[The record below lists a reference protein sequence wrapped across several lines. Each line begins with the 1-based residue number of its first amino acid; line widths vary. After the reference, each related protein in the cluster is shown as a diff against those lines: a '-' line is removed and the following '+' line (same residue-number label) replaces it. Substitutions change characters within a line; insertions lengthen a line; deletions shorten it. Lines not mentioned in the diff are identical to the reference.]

1 MADVIQRL
9 SLLNDAARAMTQL
22 TDPDELLDHILE
34 LTTQVFGF
42 DACAVL
48 LIEPEAEALVIH
60 RARGYDSEVV
70 RTFRGKPGEGV
81 TGRAFAERMP
91 VLVNDVTVDAG
102 YVAGV
107 RGAVSEVAVPLRLNS
122 DVIGVLD
129 AESQQRLELGEDDL
143 DLICAFASHAATAVN
158 NARLH
163 QQLADRSAD
172 LDRKLSQ
179 QRLLAQ
185 ASEVMLST
193 LSPDQVLLEVLAL
206 AQQALPF
213 QSCAVLL
220 LDDARQKLVL
230 RASRDYRDEVAG
242 LEIPIGQGITGE
254 VLRTSAPVL
263 VTDVE
268 QDPRY
273 IEGVS
278 GGRCEMAVPLAAR
291 GDVIGVLDAEAT
303 EPGAFDDEDLALF
316 GIFASHAA
324 VALRNAQLH
333 ERLEKSRS
341 SMERQIQRQSLV
353 RQAGKAV
360 RSTLEQSQLLRRILE
375 LAQEALSF
383 DSCAVLLADEEK
395 QALVVTAGVG
405 HGRDVDGLAFPF
417 GQGIT
422 GTVLTSGTGEVVED
436 VTTDERYIDGM
447 TGGRCEM
454 AAPLMVNGD
463 IIGVLDAEANQAAAF
478 DDEDLD
484 LFQIFASDVAV
495 AIRNSRQFTQLE
507 RANKV
512 LSENVV
518 EIERMN
524 AELSAYAEQISQ
536 TNKDLERRVREL
548 RTLYEASQTI
558 TSSLDLNETLETIV
572 NMTRVI
578 INASSSAIRLLD
590 EESEG
595 LRSKAAGEAVPVAE
609 MTDDGSGGTQLHTP
623 LKIGDRTIG
632 FFELGKEVGEFNEEE
647 KRMMRTLAGQAAI
660 AIENSR
666 LFDHTQRTYY
676 ETIRALAEALEARD
690 AYTRGHS
697 ERVTRYALAIAKE
710 LNLSADDQKIIE
722 HAGLLHDIGKIGISD
737 TILHKPTKL
746 SADDRKVIEHH
757 PIFGDT
763 ILGPIKFL
771 SEVQIVVKHHHE
783 RYDGTGYPDKL
794 AGEDIPLSA
803 RIVCVADS
811 FDAMTSDRP
820 YRPALDRATAIA
832 ELEKNKG
839 KQFDPDL
846 VDVFVKLLET
856 HFPDRVPPGGGDA

>member
-1 MADVIQRL
+1 MT
-9 SLLNDAARAMTQL
+9 SLM
-22 TDPDELLDHILE
+22 DPDALLDRILE

-42 DACAVL
+42 DACAIL
-48 LIEPEAEALVIH
+48 LHDPDSQALIIR
-60 RARGYDSEVV
+60 RARGYDPEVV
-70 RTFRGKPGEGV
+70 ETFRGKPGEGV
-81 TGRAFAERMP
+81 TGRAFAERKP
-91 VLVNDVTVDAG
+91 VLVNDVTAADG

-129 AESQQRLELGEDDL
+129 AESRERLDLGEADL
-143 DLICAFASHAATAVN
+143 DLLCAFASHAATAVN

-163 QQLADRSAD
+163 RQLADRSAD
-172 LDRKLSQ
+172 LDRKLAQ
-179 QRLLAQ
+179 QRLLAK

-193 LSPDQVLLEVLAL
+193 LSPDQVLREVLSL
-206 AQQALPF
+206 AHQALPF
-213 QSCAVLL
+213 GSCAVLL
-220 LDDARQKLVL
+220 LDESREKLVL
-230 RASRDYRDEVAG
+230 RASANYRDGVDG
-242 LEIPIGQGITGE
+242 LEIPLGQGITGE
-254 VLRTSAPVL
+254 VVKTGEPLL
-263 VTDVE
+263 VPDVQ

-278 GGRCEMAVPLAAR
+278 GGRCEMAAPLAVR
-291 GDVIGVLDAEAT
+291 GEVIGVIDAEAT
-303 EPGAFDDEDLALF
+303 EPHAFDEEDLALF

-333 ERLEKSRS
+333 DRLERSRAS
-341 SMERQIQRQSLV
+341 LERQIQRQRLV

-375 LAQEALSF
+375 LAREALSF
-383 DSCAVLLADEEK
+383 DSCAVLLADDQK
-395 QALVVTAGVG
+395 QGLVVTASVG
-405 HGRDVDGLAFPF
+405 HGRDVNGLVFPY

-422 GTVLTSGTGEVVED
+422 GTVLQSGLGEVVAD
-436 VTTDERYIDGM
+436 VTLDKRYIDGM
-447 TGGRCEM
+447 AGGRCEM
-454 AAPLMVNGD
+454 AAPLKVNGD
-463 IIGVLDAEANQAAAF
+463 IIGVLDAEADQAGAF
-478 DDEDLD
+478 NDEDLV
-484 LFQIFASDVAV
+484 LFKIFASDVAV
-495 AIRNSRQFTQLE
+495 AIRNSRQFGQLD

-512 LSENVV
+512 LSQNVI

-524 AELSAYAEQISQ
+524 AELSAYAQEISQ
-536 TNKDLERRVREL
+536 TNADLEKRVGEL

-558 TSSLDLNETLETIV
+558 TSSLDLDETLETIV

-590 EESEG
+590 EESEE
-595 LRSKAAGEAVPVAE
+595 LRSKVAGEALHVAE
-609 MTDDGSGGTQLHTP
+609 TTDNGSGGSQLNTP
-623 LKIGDRTIG
+623 LMIGDRTIG
-632 FFELGKEVGEFNEEE
+632 FFELGKEVGQFNEEE

-697 ERVTRYALAIAKE
+697 ERVTRYAMAIAQE
-710 LNLSADDQKIIE
+710 LGLPPDALKVIE

-737 TILHKPTKL
+737 TILNKPTKL
-746 SADDRKVIEHH
+746 SAADRKIIEHH
-757 PIFGDT
+757 PLFGDT

-771 SEVQIVVKHHHE
+771 HQVQIVVKHHHE

-820 YRPALDRATAIA
+820 YRPALHRVTAVA

-839 KQFDPDL
+839 GQFDPKL
-846 VDVFVKLLET
+846 VDVFVGLLESM
-856 HFPDRVPPGGGDA
+856 FPEPTAQSKTDS